1 LLVAWGAL
9 PGCAGAAEP
18 PPAQTPPSPP
28 VARESPPPK
37 SPAAAAPRHTGDGNA
52 SSAESAPPES
62 KQPEPVAVKLTS
74 QPHEII
80 TGETTSYSFNFAS
93 SEVRGVADQKC
104 RAKVGDDP
112 QGLAECMAKAR
123 EKFGI
128 TVLRF
133 VKKNKVWW
141 WLTYERRGS
150 QLITLHKIPFEFG
163 AETDNS
169 VTLRPTGKDVGLA
182 PLARVPQQV
191 VIRVPNDSSIELDD
205 PAHGKLVYDAKIG
218 MVQ

>member
-1 LLVAWGAL
+1 
-9 PGCAGAAEP
+9 
-18 PPAQTPPSPP
+18 
-28 VARESPPPK
+28 VARESPPSK
-37 SPAAAAPRHTGDGNA
+37 SVVDAVPRHSGDGMA
-52 SSAESAPPES
+52 PSAESAPPES
-62 KQPEPVAVKLTS
+62 KPPGQGAVKLTS

-93 SEVRGVADQKC
+93 SDVHGVAEQKC
-104 RAKVGDDP
+104 RAKLGDDP
-112 QGLAECMAKAR
+112 EGLGACMAKAR

-163 AETDNS
+163 AETDDS

-191 VIRVPNDSSIELDD
+191 VIRLPNDSSIELDD
-205 PAHGKLVYDAKIG
+205 PTHGKLVYDAKIG

>member
-1 LLVAWGAL
+1 MANRKLCALGLLAVHA
-9 PGCAGAAEP
+9 GCGGAAEP
-18 PPAQTPPSPP
+18 SPARTPPPAP
-28 VARESPPPK
+28 VTRRSPPPK
-37 SPAAAAPRHTGDGNA
+37 ATVDSVPHEPAPAPSETKPSEPGAA
-52 SSAESAPPES
+52 
-62 KQPEPVAVKLTS
+62 KLTS

-80 TGETTSYSFNFAS
+80 TGENTSYSLNYNS
-93 SEVRGVADQKC
+93 SDVHGVAEQKC

-112 QGLAECMAKAR
+112 QAMAGCMTKAR

-141 WLTYERRGS
+141 WLTYERRGTN
-150 QLITLHKIPFEFG
+150 LVTLHKIPFEFG

-169 VTLRPTGKDVGLA
+169 ITLRPTGKDVGLA
-182 PLARVPQQV
+182 PLGHLPREV
-191 VIRVPNDSSIELDD
+191 VIRLPSESSIELDD
-205 PAHGKLVYDAKIG
+205 PTHGKLVYDAKIG